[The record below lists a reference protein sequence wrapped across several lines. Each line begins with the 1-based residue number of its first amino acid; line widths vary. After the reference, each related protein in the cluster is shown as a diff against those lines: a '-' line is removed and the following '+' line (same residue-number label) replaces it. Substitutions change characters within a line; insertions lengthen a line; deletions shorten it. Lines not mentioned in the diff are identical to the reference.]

1 MGQPLLEYSYDKVY
15 KFIYEVIK
23 KRKKLNITDDSNNL
37 NRIIN
42 IDETPVFL
50 EFGEDKTFEKK
61 GTKNILIKTNGYE
74 KSHVTILLAISAGGN
89 KLPPVIIFKGI
100 SDKNNEKRYNKLE
113 VVKNRRILI
122 FFTK

>member
-1 MGQPLLEYSYDKVY
+1 MLIKKLYCISPELKEKSYNAVKLLLYRLLKKFNITLRRSTHMGQPLPEYSYDKVY

-61 GTKNILIKTNGYE
+61 GTK
-74 KSHVTILLAISAGGN
+74 
-89 KLPPVIIFKGI
+89 IF
-100 SDKNNEKRYNKLE
+100 
-113 VVKNRRILI
+113 
-122 FFTK
+122 